1 MAKLGVSQSALTQAV
16 RRLDPSRM
24 EAAGWTRWSIAP
36 MEAGER
42 LLGNIGPPLDGT
54 AEELTAPGALQQ
66 AARHHPYGGHRDQ
79 ASTSSRSSFAAFS

>member
-1 MAKLGVSQSALTQAV
+1 
-16 RRLDPSRM
+16 
-24 EAAGWTRWSIAP
+24 

-54 AEELTAPGALQQ
+54 AEELTALGALRQ